1 MICLKMSITIGTIL
15 KSVGLRGELKVSPL
29 THFPRRFNQLRDIT
43 IQTKQ
48 GQSQAY
54 RIERVRYASPFVYIK
69 LAGLS
74 SLEEAQS
81 LAGGT
86 LLIPEEERLPLPE
99 GSYYHFEI
107 EGLDVYLENGTRL
120 GKIESILETGSNDIY
135 IVKEEGKEFLIPA
148 LASIVKEI
156 NLPEGR
162 MTIRPMQGL
171 LEL

>member
-1 MICLKMSITIGTIL
+1 MSIAIGTIL

-43 IQTKQ
+43 IQTKG
-48 GQSQAY
+48 GQSQRY
-54 RIERVRYASPFVYIK
+54 RIEQVRYASPFVYLK

-74 SLEEAQS
+74 TLEEAQT
-81 LAGGT
+81 LAGGSI
-86 LLIPEEERLPLPE
+86 LIPEEDRIPLPE

-135 IVKEEGKEFLIPA
+135 VVKEGRKEFLIPA

-156 NLPEGR
+156 NLPQRR

>member
-1 MICLKMSITIGTIL
+1 MSIAIGTIL

-29 THFPRRFNQLRDIT
+29 THFPRRFNHLRDIT
-43 IQTKQ
+43 IQTKE
-48 GQSQAY
+48 GQSQIY
-54 RIERVRYASPFVYIK
+54 RIEQVRYASPFIYIK
-69 LAGLS
+69 LAGLTS
-74 SLEEAQS
+74 PEEAR
-81 LAGGT
+81 LLTGGSI
-86 LLIPEEERLPLPE
+86 LIPEEDRLPLPE

-107 EGLDVYLENGTRL
+107 EGLDVYLENGTRI

-135 IVKEEGKEFLIPA
+135 IVKEDKEEGKEFLIPA

-156 NLPEGR
+156 NLLQRR